1 MDEKVIVVFIVGLL
15 IGVVIHSYI
24 KKERNKPNVLNLMI
38 LYWGHLYENIGVLL
52 FILTTPFFQVF

>member
-38 LYWGHLYENIGVLL
+38 LY
-52 FILTTPFFQVF
+52 